1 MFSTEIT
8 SPTEARAGF
17 FQLIDRVAQSHQVC
31 IINRPDGENVAL
43 IAESDLNSLIETVY
57 LFRSPANARH
67 LLDSIDEYRVSEG
80 KASEAAEAVPNGRL
94 SPTPT
99 PTGKLVPQSIE
110 ELRQELGIDGEEEKI

>member
-8 SPTEARAGF
+8 LATEVRAGF
-17 FQLIDRVAQSHQVC
+17 FQPIDRVAQSHQIC
-31 IINRPDGENVAL
+31 IINRRDGENVAL

-67 LLDSIDEYRVSEG
+67 LLDSIDEYRS
-80 KASEAAEAVPNGRL
+80 
-94 SPTPT
+94 
-99 PTGKLVPQSIE
+99 GKLESQSIE

>member
-17 FQLIDRVAQSHQVC
+17 FQLIDRVAQSHQIC
-31 IINRPDGENVAL
+31 IINRREGDNVAI

-67 LLDSIDEYRVSEG
+67 LLDSIDEYR
-80 KASEAAEAVPNGRL
+80 A
-94 SPTPT
+94 
-99 PTGKLVPQSIE
+99 GKLAPQTIE
-110 ELRQELGIDGEEEKI
+110 ELRQELGIDGEEEEKI

>member
-31 IINRPDGENVAL
+31 IINRRDGENVAI

-67 LLDSIDEYRVSEG
+67 LLDSIDEYRS
-80 KASEAAEAVPNGRL
+80 
-94 SPTPT
+94 
-99 PTGKLVPQSIE
+99 GKLVSQSIE
-110 ELRQELGIDGEEEKI
+110 ELRQELGLDSEEEEKI

>member
-31 IINRPDGENVAL
+31 IINRRDGENVAL

-67 LLDSIDEYRVSEG
+67 LIDSFEEYRS
-80 KASEAAEAVPNGRL
+80 
-94 SPTPT
+94 
-99 PTGKLVPQSIE
+99 GKLGSQSIE
-110 ELRQELGIDGEEEKI
+110 ELRKELGIDGEESEKI

>member
-17 FQLIDRVAQSHQVC
+17 FQLLDKVAQSHQVC
-31 IINRPDGENVAL
+31 IINRQDGENVAL

-67 LLDSIDEYRVSEG
+67 LLDSIDEYRS
-80 KASEAAEAVPNGRL
+80 
-94 SPTPT
+94 
-99 PTGKLVPQSIE
+99 GKLVSQNIE
-110 ELRQELGIDGEEEKI
+110 ELRQELGIDGKEEEKI